1 MVLTATTG
9 LILAYGPPAVKLR
22 YTLYPATTDVLGF
35 QRRLTVCD
43 SVAVP
48 DPDRVSTTGV
58 LAALLASEILPDAAP
73 LLWGVKVSETGALC
87 PAARVLGRD
96 NPTRRNSE
104 LVEVADVMVTLEP
117 VAVSVAVKVLLVPTV
132 TPPKSNTP
140 ALDVNRPPET
150 PVPERATARFGFDAS
165 ETTAM
170 APLTAPP
177 TFGLKRTLKVML
189 CPPFRLK
196 GKVRPLK
203 LKPAPVTVA
212 WEMVSVE

>member
-1 MVLTATTG
+1 MLTATTG

-58 LAALLASEILPDAAP
+58 LAALLASEILPEVAP

-87 PAARVLGRD
+87 PAARVLGSD
-96 NPTRRNSE
+96 NPARRNSE

-132 TPPKSNTP
+132 TLPKSNTP
-140 ALDVNRPPET
+140 ALDVNRPTGDARSRESDSQIRIRRIRNHSNGSAHGAPDFWIEEDAEGDALS
-150 PVPERATARFGFDAS
+150 PVQAQRQA
-165 ETTAM
+165 
-170 APLTAPP
+170 
-177 TFGLKRTLKVML
+177 
-189 CPPFRLK
+189 
-196 GKVRPLK
+196 
-203 LKPAPVTVA
+203 
-212 WEMVSVE
+212 